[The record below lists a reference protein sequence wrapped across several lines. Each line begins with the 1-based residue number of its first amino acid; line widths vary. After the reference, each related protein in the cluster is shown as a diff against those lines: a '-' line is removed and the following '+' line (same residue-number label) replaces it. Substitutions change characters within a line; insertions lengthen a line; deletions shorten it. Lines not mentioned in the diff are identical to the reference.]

1 MKTDCLVL
9 GSGIGGLAFAI
20 DASRTMEVVIATKR
34 DANESNTRYA
44 QGGVAGVM
52 DSDDSFDMHAAD
64 TITAGAGLCHPETVD
79 LVVRSAPSGIEW
91 LIDSGVRFT
100 EDHGR
105 FDLTKEGGHSRRRV
119 FHAGDI
125 TGIEIQRALLER
137 ARSIPNITFLENT
150 MGVDLWLR
158 EDASGTR
165 RVGGAFMLDR
175 DRGRLLTVT
184 ADCIVLAT
192 GGAGKVYLY
201 TSNPDVATGDGVAM
215 AFRAGARISN
225 MEFFQFHPT
234 CLYHPRAKSFLLSE
248 ALRGEGGILRR
259 VDGTPFMHDYHPLKE
274 LAPRD
279 IVARAIDHEM
289 KMSGHDH
296 VLLDMTAR
304 SPDYIENRFPNL
316 TATCRTFGYDLPTEP
331 VPVVPAAHYMC
342 GGVRTDLDG
351 RTSIPGLFAVGEVAC
366 TGLHGANR
374 LASNSLLEAV
384 VFGRRAAAAVMECPD
399 RVRTPDD
406 APDPPSWMRD
416 TAVSS
421 NVENVM
427 VTQDWDEVRR
437 LMWNYVGIV
446 RSNRRLNAAR
456 RRLDLVSREIRD
468 YYLQSPLTPDLVE
481 LRNIA
486 GVANLIVRSA
496 LSRQETR
503 GLHFNVDYP
512 ETDDRRCL
520 HDTEIW
526 LGVNTRVQKLGPTR
540 GE

>member
-1 MKTDCLVL
+1 MNTDCLVL

-20 DASRTMEVVIATKR
+20 DASRHMNVIVATKR
-34 DANESNTRYA
+34 DADESNTRYA
-44 QGGVAGVM
+44 QGGVAGVFE
-52 DSDDSFDMHAAD
+52 SDDSFEMHAAD
-64 TITAGAGLCHPETVD
+64 TVKAGAGLCNPDTVD
-79 LVVRSAPSGIEW
+79 LVVRSAPQGIEW
-91 LIDSGVRFT
+91 LMENGVRFT
-100 EDHGR
+100 PADEGH
-105 FDLTKEGGHSRRRV
+105 FDLTREGGHSRRRV

-125 TGIEIQRALLER
+125 TGNEIQRALLEK
-137 ARSIPNITFLENT
+137 ARSISSISFLENT

-158 EDASGTR
+158 ESPDGRR
-165 RVGGAFMLDR
+165 RVGGAFMLNR
-175 DRGRLLTVT
+175 DNGELVVVAARRV
-184 ADCIVLAT
+184 VLAT

-201 TSNPDVATGDGVAM
+201 TSNPDVATGDGVSM

-259 VDGTPFMHDYHPLKE
+259 LDNSTFMRDYHEAAE

-304 SPDYIENRFPNL
+304 SPEFIEERFPNL
-316 TATCRTFGYDLPTEP
+316 TATCRSFGYDLAREP

-342 GGVRTDLDG
+342 GGVQTDADG
-351 RTSIPGLFAVGEVAC
+351 HTSIPGLYAVGEVAC

-374 LASNSLLEAV
+374 LASNSLPEAV
-384 VFGRRAAAAVMECPD
+384 VFGRRAAASVIESFKDNGFGPGQ
-399 RVRTPDD
+399 VSEPE
-406 APDPPSWMRD
+406 PPSWMRD

-456 RRLDLVSREIRD
+456 RRLDLVTREVRD

-486 GVANLIVRSA
+486 NIASLIVRSA
-496 LSRQETR
+496 LSRLETR
-503 GLHFNVDYP
+503 GLHFNTDYP
-512 ETDDRRCL
+512 ETDDRRFL

-526 LGVNTRVQKLGPTR
+526 LGVNTRVQKVPD
-540 GE
+540 